1 MKDDKKKSVEFD
13 ELEEGERYSSTT
25 TTELQVFE
33 VVRKE
38 EDRVIYDRVRDHF
51 NDVGTFTR
59 ERWSPDQWQPVGGT
73 IDYGTFTLRDV

>member
-1 MKDDKKKSVEFD
+1 MTQDKKKSVEFD
-13 ELEEGERYSSTT
+13 ELEEGERYSST

-38 EDRVIYDRVRDHF
+38 EDRVIYDRVRDDF

-59 ERWSPDQWQPVGGT
+59 ERWNPDQWQPVGGT
-73 IDYGTFTLRDV
+73 IDYGFIKVRDV